1 MFELHTKTKI
11 YQTNKETYELAER
24 KLRVRPFLRR
34 LSKKICCFQDAE
46 KEISKLEKEI
56 KPEKREKTKKYT
68 NAQKQLKNRHIRHE
82 DTHGLAIKVTICLI
96 ADLLLNIDLVTT

>member
-24 KLRVRPFLRR
+24 KLRVRTFLKIR
-34 LSKKICCFQDAE
+34 LLKKSCFQDAE
-46 KEISKLEKEI
+46 KEISKLDKEI

-82 DTHGLAIKVTICLI
+82 DTHCQAIKVTFGLR
-96 ADLLLNIDLVTT
+96 ADLLLNIDLVPA